1 MWCARSSGPSWSRRQ
16 LRCEFTAERLVL
28 DCNAGPRPVTFTD
41 ATATVTWPA
50 DVEVRLLLPGEEP
63 ASDTGGRI

>member
-1 MWCARSSGPSWSRRQ
+1 
-16 LRCEFTAERLVL
+16 VL

-41 ATATVTWPA
+41 ATATLTWPA
-50 DVEVRLLLPGEEP
+50 DIEVRLLLPGEEP